1 MAAQL
6 SPERQP
12 FGKHSTAQ
20 QNKVFILVDEI
31 HGDEMRPLM
40 SALKDRITSDTVN
53 INPKGKEQYDVRN
66 FANFLFTTND
76 MNPLKI
82 EPEERR
88 FVIFACNDSKKGD
101 TAYFARLAAHLA
113 RDDVARAFYQY
124 LRDDVDVS
132 PFTPFQAH
140 RPRTEA
146 YFAMQRRNISPFYKF
161 LSFKIIQDDSP
172 GRAVKI
178 MAAEFFAQFQSWHAR
193 GYATSQ

>member
-1 MAAQL
+1 M
-6 SPERQP
+6 
-12 FGKHSTAQ
+12 
-20 QNKVFILVDEI
+20 
-31 HGDEMRPLM
+31 
-40 SALKDRITSDTVN
+40 
-53 INPKGKEQYDVRN
+53 
-66 FANFLFTTND
+66 
-76 MNPLKI
+76 
-82 EPEERR
+82 
-88 FVIFACNDSKKGD
+88 IFACNDSKKGD
-101 TAYFARLAAHLA
+101 TAYFARLAVHLA

-178 MAAEFFAQFQSWHAR
+178 MAAEFFAEFQSWCAR
-193 GYATSQ
+193 GYTTSQGHTIASFGQQLKSLIADLVAKDPNQGILTKKKVCNQIDKGQQYTVHWAKLQTHLESAHLFDSDAAG